1 MSAWHRLRK
10 QVTVDLFPERPDRV
24 EAMANLTFL
33 FDANIINKGR
43 PIPLNA
49 QGSGVGTDVTLFGS
63 RFVSA

>member
-1 MSAWHRLRK
+1 M
-10 QVTVDLFPERPDRV
+10 DLFPERPDRV

-33 FDANIINKGR
+33 FDAIIINKGR